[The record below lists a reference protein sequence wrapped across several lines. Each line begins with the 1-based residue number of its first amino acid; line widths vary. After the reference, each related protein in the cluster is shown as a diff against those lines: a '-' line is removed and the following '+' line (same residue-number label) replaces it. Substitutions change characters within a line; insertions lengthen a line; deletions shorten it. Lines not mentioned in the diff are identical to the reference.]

1 MKKIYF
7 FLLFITSANLFAS
20 AQDTISG
27 NYDDLVIVKG
37 RHIINS
43 MVIVNNSLKVDS
55 GAKVE
60 FIDNG
65 TLICGGL
72 VEMIGSRYDIEF
84 YGKKN
89 AEGVGLIIN
98 NSNERSILINN
109 VVFRGLQM
117 PLYFDFGWKRN
128 LVSITHNKFEKNI
141 GKVSLIQ
148 VLNTPFGINDSLYV
162 QFDLSDNIF
171 SDNKAPLYFED
182 LKSDQIHF
190 DINQNVFV
198 NNMIY
203 GSKTYNIA
211 NNMIY
216 GRLDQM
222 YKKYTPT
229 IERNSFVN
237 NNLMDILTD
246 TVVHLANM
254 GMYGTEKMII
264 FKNNYWGDNN
274 KYKIYE
280 GIYDQEKNYALPK
293 LILEPFLNLPL
304 NTLNAHI
311 YKIYNG
317 KNNIEILDTIS
328 RINLVTSYIFRS
340 NKEVDYTNMTIKYIN
355 LKNDTSLVETE
366 NRIKYNLTVIDKNN
380 VKVDLLDPNTFSKKG
395 GYFLFQNINDLDF
408 SPISDIKVG
417 YKKYLVKYYLQKVII
432 DSLNNLKG
440 LDEKSINKLTS
451 AAQFKKYYEV
461 SIGSGGS
468 IFTGTVS
475 SQSLFSNEVTLNNS
489 IVGSYHFNKSVSAS
503 LMFSYF
509 TLGNIDYK
517 SNNLEEIARGFH
529 FTTNMMTLTPYL
541 QFKVSESEINKN
553 KIFYNSFFGIGAEY
567 IKFNPTSS
575 YKGKIYELQP
585 LGTGGQFIDSAKSP
599 YSLNTFGLMLS
610 YRINMNFS
618 KRNAIGLMIS
628 YHRTFSDYIDDVGPD
643 KYPDPNLL
651 FEKTKNNNGAA
662 AVYFSNPT
670 SDYITPGRLRSS
682 PSNPTDS
689 YMTFNIFYSRKI
701 FK

>member
-1 MKKIYF
+1 MKKLYF
-7 FLLFITSANLFAS
+7 ILLFITCTSTYVFS
-20 AQDTISG
+20 QDTISG
-27 NYDDLVIVKG
+27 NYEDLVIVKG

-55 GAKVE
+55 GAKIE

-72 VEMIGSRYDIEF
+72 VEMLGNKYDIELF
-84 YGKKN
+84 GKKN

-98 NSNERSILINN
+98 NSNEKSILINN

-128 LVSITHNKFEKNI
+128 IVSITQNKFEKNI

-182 LKSDQIHF
+182 LKSDQVHF
-190 DINQNVFV
+190 DINQNVFI

-222 YKKYTPT
+222 YKKFTPT

-246 TVVHLANM
+246 TIVHSANM
-254 GMYGTEKMII
+254 GLYGTEKMVI

-293 LILEPFLNLPL
+293 VILEPFLNLPL
-304 NTLNAHI
+304 NNINAHV
-311 YKIYNG
+311 YKILNG
-317 KNNIEILDTIS
+317 RNNVEIQDTLS
-328 RINLVTSYIFRS
+328 RINGINSFVFRS
-340 NKEVDYTNMTIKYIN
+340 NKDIDYTNMVIKYIN
-355 LKNDTSLVETE
+355 LKNDTSLVEIE
-366 NRIKYNLTVIDKNN
+366 NRLKYNLTTIDKNN
-380 VKVDLLDPNTFSKKG
+380 IKVDLLEPNLVSKNG
-395 GYFLFQNINDLDF
+395 GYFLFQNMYDIEY
-408 SPISDIKVG
+408 STISDIRLG
-417 YKKYLVKYYLQKVII
+417 YKKYLVKYYLQKVKI

-440 LDEKSINKLTS
+440 LDEKSINKLTTNTI
-451 AAQFKKYYEV
+451 FKKYYEF
-461 SIGSGGS
+461 SFGSGGS
-468 IFTGTVS
+468 MFTGTVS
-475 SQSLFSNEVTLNNS
+475 SPSIFNNEVTINNS
-489 IVGSYHFNKSVSAS
+489 IVASYHFNKSVSTS

-509 TLGNIDYK
+509 SLGNIDYK
-517 SNNLEEIARGFH
+517 STNLEEVARGFH
-529 FTTNMMTLTPYL
+529 FTTKMMTITPYL
-541 QFKVSESEINKN
+541 QFKISESETNRN
-553 KIFYNSFFGIGAEY
+553 KIFYNSFFGIGFEY

-575 YKGKIYELQP
+575 YKGVIYDLQP
-585 LGTGGQFIDSAKSP
+585 MGTGGQFIDSIKSP
-599 YSLNTFGLMLS
+599 YSLNTFGLMFS
-610 YRINMNFS
+610 YRLNMNIS
-618 KRNAIGLMIS
+618 KKNTIGFMIS
-628 YHRTFSDYIDDVGPD
+628 YHRTFTDYLDDVGAD
-643 KYPDPNLL
+643 KYPDPSLL
-651 FEKTKNNNGAA
+651 YEKTKNNPAA

-689 YMTFNIFYSRKI
+689 YLSFNIFYSRKI

>member
-1 MKKIYF
+1 MKKLYI
-7 FLLFITSANLFAS
+7 FLLLITSSGLVVT

-27 NYDDLVIVKG
+27 NYDELVIAKG

-43 MVIVNNSLKVDS
+43 MVTVNSSLKVDS
-55 GAKVE
+55 GAKIE

-72 VEMIGSRYDIEF
+72 VEMIGNKYDIEL

-98 NSNERSILINN
+98 NNNERSILINN
-109 VVFRGLQM
+109 VIFRGLQM

-148 VLNTPFGINDSLYV
+148 VLNAPFAINDSLYV
-162 QFDLSDNIF
+162 QFELTDNIF
-171 SDNKAPLYFED
+171 SENKAALYFED

-190 DINQNVFV
+190 DINQNVFI

-229 IERNSFVN
+229 IEKNSFVN
-237 NNLMDILTD
+237 NNLADILTD
-246 TVVHLANM
+246 TIVHLANM
-254 GMYGTEKMII
+254 GIYGTEKSII

-280 GIYDQEKNYALPK
+280 GIYDQEKNYSLPK
-293 LILEPFLNLPL
+293 LILEPYLNLPL
-304 NTLNAHI
+304 NNIHTHV
-311 YKIYNG
+311 YKIYNALNG
-317 KNNIEILDTIS
+317 SEIQDSLTGSNILRSI
-328 RINLVTSYIFRS
+328 IFRS
-340 NKEVDYTNMTIKYIN
+340 NKEVDFSNMTVKYIN
-355 LKNDTSLVETE
+355 LKNDSTLLE
-366 NRIKYNLTVIDKNN
+366 NEIRLKYNINIVDKNN
-380 VKVDLLDPNTFSKKG
+380 VKIEFLEPSSYNKYG
-395 GYFLFQNINDLDF
+395 GYFLFQNMTDF
-408 SPISDIKVG
+408 EYVSLPDIKIG
-417 YKKYLVKYYLQKVII
+417 YKKYLVKYFLQKSKI
-432 DSLNNLKG
+432 DSINNLKG
-440 LDEKSINKLTS
+440 LEDLS
-451 AAQFKKYYEV
+451 AKKPFTIPIFKKHFEY
-461 SIGSGGS
+461 SLASGGS
-468 IFTGTVS
+468 MFTGTVS
-475 SQSLFSNEVTLNNS
+475 SPSIFKNEVTLNNS
-489 IVGSYHFNKSVSAS
+489 IIGTYYFTKNLSTS

-509 TLGNIDYK
+509 KLGNIDYN
-517 SNNLEEIARGFH
+517 STNLDEVARGFH
-529 FTTNMMTLTPYL
+529 FTTNMMTLTPYI
-541 QFKVSESEINKN
+541 QFRVSESENNKRN
-553 KIFYNSFFGIGAEY
+553 IFYNSYFGIGIEI

-575 YKGKIYELQP
+575 YKNVVYDLQP
-585 LGTGGQFIDSAKSP
+585 LGTGGQTIISGETP

-610 YRINMNFS
+610 YRANINFS
-618 KRNAIGLMIS
+618 NKSSLGFMLS
-628 YHRTFSDYIDDVGPD
+628 YHRTFSDYIDDVGAD
-643 KYPDPNLL
+643 LYPDPILL
-651 FEKTKNNNGAA
+651 YEKNKTNGAA
-662 AVYFSNPT
+662 AVFFSNPT

-682 PSNPTDS
+682 PSNPSDS
-689 YMTFNIFYSRKI
+689 YITFNLIYSRKI

>member
-1 MKKIYF
+1 MKK
-7 FLLFITSANLFAS
+7 LLFLFLFISNLNLIAS

-27 NYDDLVIVKG
+27 NYDDLIIAKG

-55 GAKVE
+55 GAKIE

-72 VEMIGSRYDIEF
+72 VEMLGNKYDIEL

-89 AEGVGLIIN
+89 AEGIGLIIN
-98 NSNERSILINN
+98 NNNERSVLINN
-109 VVFRGLQM
+109 VTFRGLQM

-162 QFDLSDNIF
+162 QFELSDNIF
-171 SDNKAPLYFED
+171 SENNSPLYFED

-190 DINQNVFV
+190 DINQNLFI

-203 GSKTYNIA
+203 GSNTYNIA

-222 YKKYTPT
+222 YTKFLPT

-246 TVVHLANM
+246 TIVHSANM
-254 GMYGTEKMII
+254 GLYGTEKMII

-293 LILEPFLNLPL
+293 VTLEPFLNLPL
-304 NTLNAHI
+304 NNINAHV
-311 YKIYNG
+311 YKIFNG
-317 KNNIEILDTIS
+317 RNNTEIQDTIS
-328 RINLVTSYIFRS
+328 RINNITSFIFRS
-340 NKEVDYTNMTIKYIN
+340 NREIDYSNMIIKYVD
-355 LKNDTSLVETE
+355 LKNDTTLLETE
-366 NRIKYNLTVIDKNN
+366 NRVKYNQTIIDRNN
-380 VKVDLLDPNTFSKKG
+380 VKIDLLELNTITKNG
-395 GYFLFQNINDLDF
+395 GYFLFQNMFDNEF
-408 SPISDIKVG
+408 SVISDIKLG
-417 YKKYLVKYYLQKVII
+417 YKKYLVRYYLQKVII
-432 DSLNNLKG
+432 DSINNLRG
-440 LDEKSINKLTS
+440 LDEKANNKLNTS
-451 AAQFKKYYEV
+451 PRFKKYFEF
-461 SIGSGGS
+461 SFGSGGS
-468 IFTGTVS
+468 MFTGTVS
-475 SQSLFSNEVTLNNS
+475 SPSIFSNEVTLNNS
-489 IVGSYHFNKSVSAS
+489 ITTGYYFNKSVSAS

-509 TLGNIDYK
+509 TLGNIDYN
-517 SNNLEEIARGFH
+517 STNLDEVARGFH
-529 FTTNMMTLTPYL
+529 FTTKMMTITPYI
-541 QFKVSESEINKN
+541 QFKISESEMNRN
-553 KIFYNSFFGIGAEY
+553 KIFYNSFFGIGVEY
-567 IKFNPTSS
+567 IHFNPTSS
-575 YKGKIYELQP
+575 YKGVIYNLQP
-585 LGTGGQFIDSAKSP
+585 MGTGGQFIDANKSP
-599 YSLNTFGLMLS
+599 YSLNTSGLMFS
-610 YRINMNFS
+610 YRLNMNFS
-618 KRNAIGLMIS
+618 NRNSFGLMAS
-628 YHRTFSDYIDDVGPD
+628 YHRTFSDYLDDVGAD
-643 KYPDPNLL
+643 KYPDPSILY
-651 FEKTKNNNGAA
+651 EKTKTNPAA

-689 YMTFNIFYSRKI
+689 YFTFNIFYSRKI
-701 FK
+701 FR

>member
-1 MKKIYF
+1 MKQLY
-7 FLLFITSANLFAS
+7 LLLLLMTCAS
-20 AQDTISG
+20 SFVIAQDTISG
-27 NYDDLVIVKG
+27 NYEDLVIAKG
-37 RHIINS
+37 RHIINT

-72 VEMIGSRYDIEF
+72 VEMIGNKYDIEF

-98 NSNERSILINN
+98 NSNERSVLINN

-128 LVSITHNKFEKNI
+128 LVSITHSKFEKNV
-141 GKVSLIQ
+141 GKVSLLQ

-162 QFDLSDNIF
+162 QFELSDNIF

-190 DINQNVFV
+190 DINQNVFI

-203 GSKTYNIA
+203 GSKTYNIS
-211 NNMIY
+211 NNMLY

-222 YKKYTPT
+222 YKKFTPT
-229 IERNSFVN
+229 IERNSFIN

-246 TVVHLANM
+246 TIVHLANM
-254 GMYGTEKMII
+254 GIYGTEKMII

-274 KYKIYE
+274 KYKVYE

-293 LILEPFLNLPL
+293 VILEPFLNLPL
-304 NTLNAHI
+304 NNLHAHV
-311 YKIYNG
+311 YKIFNARTG
-317 KNNIEILDTIS
+317 NEIQDTIS
-328 RINLVTSYIFRS
+328 RINAITSFTFRS
-340 NKEVDYTNMTIKYIN
+340 NRLIDYSNMTIKYVN
-355 LKNDTSLVETE
+355 LKNDTTLIETE
-366 NRIKYNLTVIDKNN
+366 ARVKYNLTVMDKNN
-380 VKVDLLDPNTFSKKG
+380 IKVDLLEPNTFSKIG
-395 GYFLFQNINDLDF
+395 GYFLFQNMIDPEF
-408 SPISDIKVG
+408 IPISDIKIG
-417 YKKYLVKYYLQKVII
+417 YKKYLVKYYLQKVKI

-440 LDEKSINKLTS
+440 MNDISINKISTTPL
-451 AAQFKKYYEV
+451 FKKYFEISISTGGAMFTGSV
-461 SIGSGGS
+461 SSPS
-468 IFTGTVS
+468 IFA
-475 SQSLFSNEVTLNNS
+475 NEVTLNNS
-489 IVGSYHFNKSVSAS
+489 IIGSYHFSRSLSTS

-509 TLGNIDYK
+509 TLGNID
-517 SNNLEEIARGFH
+517 SRSTNLEEVARGFH
-529 FTTNMMTLTPYL
+529 FTTKMMTLTPIV
-541 QFKVSESEINKN
+541 QFRISESDYNKN
-553 KIFYNSFFGIGAEY
+553 KISYSSFLGLGLEY

-575 YKGKIYELQP
+575 YKGIVYDLQP
-585 LGTGGQFIDSAKSP
+585 LGTGGQFIDKTKSP
-599 YSLNTFGLMLS
+599 YSLNTLGLMLS
-610 YRINMNFS
+610 YRFYINITPKNS
-618 KRNAIGLMIS
+618 IGAMFA
-628 YHRTFSDYIDDVGPD
+628 YHRTFSDYIDDVGAD
-643 KYPDPNLL
+643 TYPDPAVL
-651 FEKTKNNNGAA
+651 FANTKSFPAA

-670 SDYITPGRLRSS
+670 SDYIAPGRLRSS

-689 YMTFNIFYSRKI
+689 YLTFNIFYSRKI